1 MQNQTSS
8 ISGSSTPIIMIG
20 NLHRVPCQR
29 LNDQRF
35 QHLVRNVEIHGRGMY
50 YSVQWGTCHGRGIL
64 YWVRVVG
71 CHDAQNHRRDPGYG
85 FVHAG

>member
-20 NLHRVPCQR
+20 NLHRVPGQR
-29 LNDQRF
+29 IIDQRF
-35 QHLVRNVEIHGRGMY
+35 QRYVRNVEIHGRGIL
-50 YSVQWGTCHGRGIL
+50 YSVHWGRCR
-64 YWVRVVG
+64 
-71 CHDAQNHRRDPGYG
+71 DAQNHRRDPGYG